1 LIVEVQEKEIMII
14 VGISIV
20 GMNMK
25 IGEMMLIMIDED
37 GITSKNRYQVPIRK
51 LKRSVK
57 VQPHPLPFIV
67 ERVFLKMRK
76 RVNLIVCKNRQVF
89 NFKGNN

>member
-1 LIVEVQEKEIMII
+1 MIVEVQEKEIMIV

-20 GMNMK
+20 GMNMM

-51 LKRSVK
+51 LKFDNKTLSESPTPSPTVI
-57 VQPHPLPFIV
+57 L
-67 ERVFLKMRK
+67 
-76 RVNLIVCKNRQVF
+76 
-89 NFKGNN
+89 

>member
-1 LIVEVQEKEIMII
+1 MIVEVQEKEIMII

-51 LKRSVK
+51 FKFDNKTLSESPTPSPTVHSRKG
-57 VQPHPLPFIV
+57 F
-67 ERVFLKMRK
+67 FLNEKK
-76 RVNLIVCKNRQVF
+76 SKFNRM
-89 NFKGNN
+89 